1 MKLTLEVTPHDGEPY
16 RVTTNLFV
24 VVAWERRF
32 KSKASTLATS
42 LGLEDLAFLAYESA
56 KQSGVTVPAV
66 FDDFLKRVESVTGAE
81 QHDANPTSGELSAEA

>member
-1 MKLTLEVTPHDGEPY
+1 MKLTLEVKPNEGEAY

-32 KSKASTLATS
+32 KTKASALATA
-42 LGLEDLAFLAYESA
+42 LGLEDLAFLAYEAA

-66 FDDFLKRVESVTGAE
+66 FDDFLKRVESITVVE
-81 QHDANPTSGELSAEA
+81 EHDTNPTGGEHSAEA

>member
-1 MKLTLEVTPHDGEPY
+1 MKLTLEVKPNEGEAY

-32 KSKASTLATS
+32 KTKASALATA
-42 LGLEDLAFLAYESA
+42 LGLEDLAFLAYEAA

-66 FDDFLKRVESVTGAE
+66 FDDFLKRVESITVVE
-81 QHDANPTSGELSAEA
+81 EHDTNPTGGEPSAEA